1 MLRDQEK
8 EGEKEEKYVSAA
20 QFYRIGRQLDRLK
33 LAAQLSSRASAKRQS
48 IIKRKVNRNEMKK

>member
-1 MLRDQEK
+1 VHDILRYVTRSREK

-33 LAAQLSSRASAKRQS
+33 LAAQLSSRASAKIRQS
-48 IIKRKVNRNEMKK
+48 IIKEK